1 MTPILTAQDI
11 AVVYGP
17 RTVVEVPHLT
27 LQQGEV
33 LAVIGPN
40 GSGKSTLLRVLA
52 ALERPTR
59 GRLFFQ
65 GQEVDWRRSLAYRR
79 RIAVVMQEP
88 LLLDMDVARNVAM
101 GWLLRGRRDPQV
113 YDMVYEWLEKFRV
126 AHLAHTRARHL
137 SGGEARR
144 VALARAFVL
153 QPDILFL
160 DEPFAGLDVP
170 SRESILMDLRHV
182 LANDNIT
189 MLLVTHDRDE
199 ARALADR
206 VVVLL
211 DGRVHQVGTPDE
223 VFSRPA
229 TLQVAEFVGVENV
242 FPVRVQAR
250 HPDYV
255 TLQVEGGLTLVA
267 VGEIPQGRDL
277 HACFR
282 PEYVRLFAH
291 NTPPLDERINTWDG
305 RVLRV
310 YPLGS
315 RVKVL
320 VQVGEV
326 VVSVLME
333 YPRWVELGITEG
345 DRVWS
350 CILPEYVHVIE
361 GEV

>member
-11 AVVYGP
+11 AVVYES
-17 RTVVEVPHLT
+17 RTVVAVPRLT

-65 GQEVDWRRSLAYRR
+65 GQEVDWRHSLAYRR
-79 RIAVVMQEP
+79 RIAVVMQDP
-88 LLLDMDVARNVAM
+88 LLLDMSVATNVAM
-101 GWLLRGRRDPQV
+101 GWHLRGRRGPKVQE
-113 YDMVYEWLEKFRV
+113 MVYEWLAKFRV
-126 AHLAHTRARHL
+126 DHLAHVRARHL

-160 DEPFAGLDVP
+160 DEPFTGLDVP
-170 SRESILMDLRHV
+170 SRESILMDLRQV
-182 LANDNIT
+182 LVNDNVT

-211 DGRVHQVGTPDE
+211 EGQVHQVGTPDE
-223 VFSRPA
+223 VFTRPA
-229 TLQVAEFVGVENV
+229 NLRVAEFVGMENV
-242 FPVRVQAR
+242 LRAQVLAREREHMILRVA
-250 HPDYV
+250 
-255 TLQVEGGLTLVA
+255 GNLTLMA
-267 VGEIPQGRDL
+267 RGNFSHDTSL
-277 HACFR
+277 YACFR
-282 PEYVRLFAH
+282 PEHVHLYRRDVS
-291 NTPPLDERINTWDG
+291 PPSSGTNQWEGHI
-305 RVLRV
+305 LRV

-315 RVKVL
+315 RVKVQ
-320 VQVGEV
+320 VQAGEV
-326 VVSVLME
+326 VLSVLME
-333 YPRWVELGITEG
+333 YPRWIALGLAEG
-345 DRVWS
+345 IRVWTH
-350 CILPEYVHVIE
+350 IPPEHVHVIH